1 MTLFNVNF
9 KICVLAFN
17 KSFNYQSTFAINKIH
32 GKCPFVTQNAVA
44 HNITKNLSSST
55 IYVYI
60 FLCFFRDIKSDSK
73 NANSNIYSQNS
84 NSNIF
89 NHIIHFVSFCRN
101 CVIHIILSG
110 YHECND

>member
-44 HNITKNLSSST
+44 HNITK
-55 IYVYI
+55 IYLLIRYI
-60 FLCFFRDIKSDSK
+60 YMYFLCFFRDIK
-73 NANSNIYSQNS
+73 
-84 NSNIF
+84 
-89 NHIIHFVSFCRN
+89 
-101 CVIHIILSG
+101 
-110 YHECND
+110 EC